1 MSVVNRFY
9 KIAKK
14 YPEKVAVQGNNKS
27 YTYSQ
32 LAALS
37 KKIAHKIR
45 KTEGE
50 HRVLI
55 LLERGAY
62 AYSAMFG
69 SLISGGYYSTC
80 NIDTPVSKQK
90 KILEIYKPSV
100 IVSTKELYKKLVN
113 RTNIKVPLINIEDLS
128 KEPSD
133 IKIKDH
139 KYAYVCF
146 TSGSTGNPKGVI
158 ISRKALSSYI
168 NWAILKMELKPSD
181 RWSQHPNISFDL
193 SVLDIYGALCSGGTL
208 YPLTSALD
216 RMMPAQAVKKYKL
229 TIWNSVPSVI
239 NMMIKANQIKS
250 SLLKSLRLA
259 SFCGEPLFKEHIEN
273 IFKACPAIT
282 VHNTYGP
289 TESTVS
295 MTLLRIKKGDNI
307 NKICNGSISIG
318 KAITHTGLR
327 LIGGKNKNEGEIVI
341 TGRQLAEGYWRLPKE
356 TKKSFRK
363 ININGKNVKAYF
375 TGDWAIKE
383 KEHIFFKKRI
393 DRQSKI
399 KGFRIELE
407 AIDNEIRKFTKCL
420 CFSSVEN
427 NKLYSFIEST
437 KDKIDID
444 NLILNLKEV
453 LDDYCI
459 PSHFIF
465 MKIFPRNQSDKID
478 LKKMI
483 KENI

>member
-9 KIAKK
+9 KIVKK
-14 YPEKVAVQGNNKS
+14 YPGKVAVQDNNLS
-27 YTYSQ
+27 YTYLQ
-32 LAALS
+32 LATLS
-37 KKIAHKIR
+37 KKIAYKIR
-45 KTEGE
+45 EVKGE

-55 LLERGAY
+55 LLKQGVFAY
-62 AYSAMFG
+62 GAMFG

-80 NIDTPVSKQK
+80 NTDSPISKQK

-100 IVSTKELYKKLVN
+100 IVSTKELYKRLIN
-113 RTNIKVPLINIEDLS
+113 QTNIKIPLINVEDLS
-128 KEPSD
+128 KEISNS
-133 IKIKDH
+133 KIKEH

-146 TSGSTGNPKGVI
+146 TSGSTGDPKGVI
-158 ISRKALSSYI
+158 ISHKALSSYI
-168 NWAILKMELKPSD
+168 SWAILKMELKPND

-208 YPLTSALD
+208 YPLNCALD
-216 RMMPAQAVKKYKL
+216 RMMPAQVVKKYKL

-259 SFCGEPLFKEHIEN
+259 SFCGEPLLKEHIEN
-273 IFKACPAIT
+273 IFKACPTIT

-295 MTLLRIKKGDNI
+295 MTLLKIKKDDSI
-307 NKICNGSISIG
+307 DKICKDNISIG

-341 TGRQLAEGYWRLPKE
+341 TGRQLAEGYWKLPKE

-420 CFSSVEN
+420 CFSIVEN
-427 NKLYSFIEST
+427 NKLYSFIETT

-444 NLILNLKEV
+444 NLILNLNEA

-459 PSHFIF
+459 PSQFIF
-465 MKIFPRNQSDKID
+465 IKTFPRNQNDKID